1 MKPFS
6 TLAGLI
12 LLIVAAAHAYRLYAG
27 FDVNVDGTALPLWVS
42 WAGLAVAGIVGIM
55 TLVESRR

>member
-12 LLIVAAAHAYRLYAG
+12 LLIVAAAHAYRLYSGMAI
-27 FDVNVDGTALPLWVS
+27 DVNGTTLPMWVS
-42 WAGLAVAGIVGIM
+42 WAGLAVAAIVGVM